1 MHEASVQG
9 DLPLLYELSLAIGR
23 TLDPQ
28 ATCLDF
34 LGVLS
39 AGCQLDGA
47 SIWWPIA
54 DETSPPSSELCLLAA
69 IPRTQVG
76 RERLPLAHP
85 FRLHGRDGQAC
96 SFVTG
101 DPEFS
106 SLLAEHDGQVEACAL
121 VPLGDDGV
129 LVMYSAAPAGFSPS
143 ALARL
148 DAVLGKLATAI
159 RNGMA
164 FARLQ
169 RSEAGLRETNRR
181 LAEAQR
187 NNARQTAELETAH
200 ALLHALIHSLPD
212 LVWLKDPTGTYLA
225 CNQRFERFFGAAAA
239 DIVGKTDRDF
249 VHRKLADFFRE
260 HDRVAMARGGP
271 SVNEEWLTFAD
282 GHRELM
288 ETTKTP
294 MYDAAGHLIGV
305 LGIGHDV
312 TERKRISTEFEQ
324 GSLFLTSLLNA
335 IPLPVF
341 YKDTEGRYLGVNA
354 AFEKFHGKMANELV
368 DRTSSNSRGSA
379 NWPRSTMRTISL
391 WCSTRSCKST
401 KHK

>member
-187 NNARQTAELETAH
+187 NNARATMLIFGSLRGGRWGLPRPTAEQRR
-200 ALLHALIHSLPD
+200 PRF
-212 LVWLKDPTGTYLA
+212 LA
-225 CNQRFERFFGAAAA
+225 AGRRRGRKQAQESGGAAL
-239 DIVGKTDRDF
+239 R
-249 VHRKLADFFRE
+249 
-260 HDRVAMARGGP
+260 
-271 SVNEEWLTFAD
+271 
-282 GHRELM
+282 
-288 ETTKTP
+288 
-294 MYDAAGHLIGV
+294 AAG
-305 LGIGHDV
+305 
-312 TERKRISTEFEQ
+312 STEPNRR
-324 GSLFLTSLLNA
+324 TRA
-335 IPLPVF
+335 
-341 YKDTEGRYLGVNA
+341 RLG
-354 AFEKFHGKMANELV
+354 
-368 DRTSSNSRGSA
+368 
-379 NWPRSTMRTISL
+379 
-391 WCSTRSCKST
+391 
-401 KHK
+401 